1 VRAFN
6 ELRFR
11 SAPKAQRGAVESLG
25 RHMFPLDALDAWPRL
40 YGRAGFVQYQL
51 VVPYGAEA
59 TLGAVIEHLR
69 RAAVPCYLAVLKDF
83 GPASDAPLSFPM
95 PGWTLTLDLP
105 RAAPGLDAALDRLDE
120 LVVEAGGRVYL
131 SKDAHLRPETLAAM
145 YPRLDEW
152 RQARDQADP
161 EHVWR
166 SDLARRTGLVAPAA
180 AAASSTRRVD
190 AAPAQRVLLV
200 GGTSEIGLAIVRRLI
215 AEGPVRPYLIGRDG
229 ERLRESV
236 AELERAGGMTAE
248 AQVLDA
254 DAVESHEPAIAEA
267 FERSGG
273 FDVVVL
279 AVGVL
284 GAQAGLDA
292 ETTEALEVMRVNF
305 LGAGSLLLSCLR
317 RLRDQGSGSLIVLS
331 SVAGERPRASN
342 AIYGAAKAGLDAL
355 AQGLADAAAGSG
367 VRVLVVRP
375 GFVTTKMTAGLEP
388 APMAT
393 TAEAVAAA
401 AVTALSGRAHTIW
414 IPGRLRLVFALLRHL
429 PRQVFR
435 RLPL

>member
-1 VRAFN
+1 
-6 ELRFR
+6 
-11 SAPKAQRGAVESLG
+11 
-25 RHMFPLDALDAWPRL
+25 
-40 YGRAGFVQYQL
+40 
-51 VVPYGAEA
+51 
-59 TLGAVIEHLR
+59 
-69 RAAVPCYLAVLKDF
+69 VLKDF

-95 PGWTLTLDLP
+95 PGWTLALDLP
-105 RAAPGLDAALDRLDE
+105 RAARGLDTALDRLDE
-120 LVVEAGGRVYL
+120 LVLEAGGRVYL
-131 SKDAHLRPETLAAM
+131 TKDARLRAETLAAM
-145 YPRLDEW
+145 YPRLEEW
-152 RQARDQADP
+152 RQAREHADP
-161 EHVWR
+161 DGVWR
-166 SDLARRTGLVAPAA
+166 SDLARRTGLVAS
-180 AAASSTRRVD
+180 AAASATRPGD

-215 AEGPVRPYLIGRDG
+215 AEGPVRPHLIGRDG
-229 ERLRESV
+229 QRLREAV

-248 AQVLDA
+248 AAVLDA
-254 DAVESHEPAIAEA
+254 DAVEAHEPAIAEA

-305 LGAGSLLLSCLR
+305 LGAGSLLLACLR
-317 RLRDQGSGSLIVLS
+317 RLREQGRGTLVVLS
-331 SVAGERPRASN
+331 SVAGERTRASN

-355 AQGLADAAAGSG
+355 AQGLADATAGSG

-375 GFVTTKMTAGLEP
+375 GFVSTKMTAGLEP

-393 TAEAVAAA
+393 TADAVAEAT
-401 AVTALSGRAHTIW
+401 VSALSGSAHTIW
-414 IPGRLRLVFALLRHL
+414 VPGRLRLVFALLRHL